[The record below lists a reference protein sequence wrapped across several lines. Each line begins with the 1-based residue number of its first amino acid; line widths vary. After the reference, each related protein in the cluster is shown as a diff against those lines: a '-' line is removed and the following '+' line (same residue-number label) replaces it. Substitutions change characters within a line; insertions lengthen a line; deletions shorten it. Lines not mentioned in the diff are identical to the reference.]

1 MASSSKLEQLRHY
14 LSSLDPKNL
23 LEGVSFHYDTA
34 NELGFKPGDPFD
46 FFVATPFG
54 KWSDTSP
61 PIPNVVAAAVSEALV
76 NGMASKNISIGQN
89 GSKYMFIDLLTL
101 APFNSTFFTKGISPT
116 LNKLVNGLPS
126 DVTPV
131 IRLLCGD
138 NGITAAQFKDASNGS
153 GWNDYKQIFWSN
165 NQPSITH
172 PKAELYIGF
181 YNPDFKF
188 QPGGSEA
195 WVKKLQ
201 AELKNYLNNSALS
214 GHPWVIDLATI
225 LVSDGLLPLAK
236 VAESK
241 GLPALSWNHA
251 KVTAVN
257 GTTMTTGGANLWDS
271 YGDTQVGTFDS
282 MVKIRGDAAIEAHK
296 YADAF
301 YLNDIPSD
309 DNASFRHSIKLS
321 GPTPTGADSF
331 QADTVPLFSDTKQSV
346 KNSGSQAVLTTS
358 NVGDRL
364 PGSGKHR
371 YPILVLN
378 VVKDI
383 LMQLVYMQ
391 TTKGVNPSSDATP
404 DLKVMNT
411 VIDVLSDQSILP
423 AMQRFGLSPAVWASK
438 AARFHAIENATS
450 NITLAQEI
458 FVEPFLRGNP
468 GANAIKGWL
477 NTKLGLDWDEY
488 VVPYDVMQA
497 MCKGLLNIVKTHPQ
511 DKSFGMYILLTT
523 KDAGGG
529 YGDPYSWKT
538 FREILTGL
546 LGAQELPSGT
556 TAAEIIQDRLHCKRI
571 MQNDNR
577 YGQHKY
583 NEQHGVWIDD
593 TKNIEAWYSQYFDIA
608 WEKGADIKLSTIIVA
623 VVGFAATSVNAQW
636 YPARNWTNCIA
647 ATGGNGTKGI
657 REAHA
662 FFNEAWGRPRLRIQ
676 QQSSYAVIC
685 YGLIFG
691 IVNDDKMGWFE
702 AANDRDI
709 VALEDPGTASECK
722 WYPRAHEFT
731 RYYFFGRER
740 EWIMDNRAYIRRCNE
755 VERPME
761 GT

>member
-1 MASSSKLEQLRHY
+1 MSSSSKLEQLRDY
-14 LSSLDPKNL
+14 LSSLDPKNS

-34 NELGFKPGDPFD
+34 NELGFNPGDPFD

-54 KWSDTSP
+54 KWSNTSP

-76 NGMASKNISIGQN
+76 NGMASKNISIGQD

-126 DVTPV
+126 DVKPV

-165 NQPSITH
+165 NQPCITH

-201 AELKNYLNNSALS
+201 TELKNYLNNSALS
-214 GHPWVIDLATI
+214 GHPWVIDLATT

-282 MVKIRGDAAIEAHK
+282 MVKVRGDAAIEAHR
-296 YADAF
+296 YADAL

-331 QADTVPLFSDTKQSV
+331 QADTVPLFSDTKQSA

-358 NVGDRL
+358 NVGDRP
-364 PGSGKHR
+364 PGSGKYR

-391 TTKGVNPSSDATP
+391 TTKDFNPSSGAAP
-404 DLKVMNT
+404 DLKVMNI

-423 AMQRFGLSPAVWASK
+423 AMQRFDLSPAVWASK

-458 FVEPFLRGNP
+458 FVEPFLRGNA

-497 MCKGLLNIVKTHPQ
+497 MCKGLLNIVKNHPQ
-511 DKSFGMYILLTT
+511 DKSFGMHILLTT

-538 FREILTGL
+538 FREILIGL

-577 YGQHKY
+577 YGQHSKIVCVDRQLLYVGSDNIYPEY

-593 TKNIEAWYSQYFDIA
+593 TKNIEAWYSQYFDTA
-608 WEKGADIKLSTIIVA
+608 WQKGADIV
-623 VVGFAATSVNAQW
+623 
-636 YPARNWTNCIA
+636 
-647 ATGGNGTKGI
+647 
-657 REAHA
+657 
-662 FFNEAWGRPRLRIQ
+662 
-676 QQSSYAVIC
+676 
-685 YGLIFG
+685 
-691 IVNDDKMGWFE
+691 D
-702 AANDRDI
+702 
-709 VALEDPGTASECK
+709 
-722 WYPRAHEFT
+722 
-731 RYYFFGRER
+731 
-740 EWIMDNRAYIRRCNE
+740 
-755 VERPME
+755 
-761 GT
+761 

>member
-1 MASSSKLEQLRHY
+1 MASSSKLEQLRNY
-14 LSSLDPKNL
+14 LSSLDPKNS

-34 NELGFKPGDPFD
+34 NELGFNPGDPCD

-54 KWSDTSP
+54 KWSNTSP
-61 PIPNVVAAAVSEALV
+61 PIPNVVAAAVSEALI
-76 NGMASKNISIGQN
+76 NGIASKNISIGYD
-89 GSKYMFIDLLTL
+89 GS
-101 APFNSTFFTKGISPT
+101 NPT

-153 GWNDYKQIFWSN
+153 GWNDYKQIFWSD

-188 QPGGSEA
+188 QPGGSGA

-201 AELKNYLNNSALS
+201 TELKNYLNNSALS
-214 GHPWVIDLATI
+214 GHPWVIDLATT

-271 YGDTQVGTFDS
+271 YGDTQVGPLTLWS
-282 MVKIRGDAAIEAHK
+282 RSEAMQLLK
-296 YADAF
+296 PTDMLMLCGGKS

-321 GPTPTGADSF
+321 GPTPTGVDSF
-331 QADTVPLFSDTKQSV
+331 QADTVPLFSDTKQSL

-391 TTKGVNPSSDATP
+391 TTKGFNPSSGATP
-404 DLKVMNT
+404 DLKVMNI

-497 MCKGLLNIVKTHPQ
+497 MCKGLLNIVKNHPQ
-511 DKSFGMYILLTT
+511 DKSFGMHILLTT

-529 YGDPYSWKT
+529 YGDPYSWKP

-546 LGAQELPSGT
+546 LGA
-556 TAAEIIQDRLHCKRI
+556 
-571 MQNDNR
+571 
-577 YGQHKY
+577 
-583 NEQHGVWIDD
+583 
-593 TKNIEAWYSQYFDIA
+593 
-608 WEKGADIKLSTIIVA
+608 
-623 VVGFAATSVNAQW
+623 
-636 YPARNWTNCIA
+636 
-647 ATGGNGTKGI
+647 
-657 REAHA
+657 
-662 FFNEAWGRPRLRIQ
+662 
-676 QQSSYAVIC
+676 
-685 YGLIFG
+685 
-691 IVNDDKMGWFE
+691 
-702 AANDRDI
+702 
-709 VALEDPGTASECK
+709 
-722 WYPRAHEFT
+722 
-731 RYYFFGRER
+731 
-740 EWIMDNRAYIRRCNE
+740 
-755 VERPME
+755 
-761 GT
+761 